1 MKPDISE
8 FSYGYA
14 LTEALIWD
22 TGLPVVGA
30 PIFPSL
36 IEEGR
41 SGGYDVGI
49 QFQGLLLF
57 LQFKLSHFMTRGTAD
72 ETKRGLLNIP
82 FYRMHLRPTRHSRQ
96 HAMLLDLE
104 AAGEIVLYAA
114 PKFHLPAEL
123 NTAYLTRTMI
133 QRSFFIRPS
142 TIGPLPDEW
151 DHHISF
157 RDGYPVYFCSEP
169 REVRGE
175 ESSEIAFKQ
184 LHDIIEHNKYKKY
197 NAAVLN
203 NITDQML
210 GIIFDHQT
218 SMKRDILDQEYRH
231 KLKEM
236 KPIEKLRYLSRTY
249 FDCEPILLKARTE
262 KNER

>member
-22 TGLPVVGA
+22 TRLPVVGA

-36 IEEGR
+36 IEEGQ
-41 SGGYDVGI
+41 SGGFDVGI
-49 QFQGLLLF
+49 QFNGLLLF
-57 LQFKLSHFMTRGTAD
+57 LQFKLSHFMTRGTAFEAKQGFID
-72 ETKRGLLNIP
+72 VP
-82 FYRMHLRPTRHSRQ
+82 FYRMHLRPARHSRQ

-104 AAGEIVLYAA
+104 AAGEIVFYAA
-114 PKFHLPAEL
+114 PKFHLPSEL
-123 NTAYLTRTMI
+123 NTAYLSRNMI

-157 RDGYPVYFCSEP
+157 RDGYPVYLCSEP
-169 REVRGE
+169 RKVRGE
-175 ESSEIAFKQ
+175 ESSEIALKE
-184 LHDIIEHNKYKKY
+184 LHDIIEHNGYRQY
-197 NAAVLN
+197 DTEVLAKIN
-203 NITDQML
+203 DQMIS
-210 GIIFDHQT
+210 IIFDQQT
-218 SMKRDILDQEYRH
+218 SMKREMLDTEYRH

-249 FDCEPILLKARTE
+249 FDCEPVVVKARTKLE
-262 KNER
+262 